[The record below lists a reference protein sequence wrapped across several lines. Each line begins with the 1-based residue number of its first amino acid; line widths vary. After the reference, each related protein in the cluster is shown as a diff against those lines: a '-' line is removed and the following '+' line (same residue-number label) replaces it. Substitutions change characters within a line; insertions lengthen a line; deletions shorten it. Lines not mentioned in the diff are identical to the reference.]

1 MDKNRPVGRQKK
13 VTGGGGG
20 VYRRGK
26 SGAGQVGGGIPGG
39 GGRGSGGQRG
49 PGGMNPLMMIIAL
62 IVVLLGGGGGAM
74 SLLNGGSSSG
84 GSSSSYSGY
93 ENYHEMISSGDNGGQ
108 SGGWA
113 SSNANTGKL
122 NMEVA
127 EGARDK
133 FTQLK
138 GNGQD
143 EVNIMVYLCGTD
155 LESRSAMATRDL
167 QEMLK
172 AKLSDKV
179 HILIYTGGCKKWQNN
194 AISSSKNEIYE
205 ISTQGLS
212 RLENNMGAQPM
223 TDSETLSGFIQ
234 YGHAKYKNASRNI
247 LIFWDHGGGSVSG
260 YGYDE
265 KYPRSG
271 SMSLAGIQKAL
282 EANKDVKFDI
292 IGFDACLM
300 ATAENALMLSKYAD
314 YMLASEETEPGIGWY
329 YTNWLSQ
336 LSANTSISTPELSKI
351 IIDDFVSTCASQCRG
366 QGTTLSVV
374 DLAELG
380 QTLPQP
386 FKAFSEKTQGLIKE
400 DNYKAVS
407 NARNSTREFA
417 TSSRIDQIDLVHFAM
432 NLGTKEGKDLAEA
445 VGSAVKY
452 NRTSTTMTNAYGL
465 SVYFPYR
472 KTGSGMVASA
482 TDTYEQIGLDESYSA
497 CIKEFAGLQASG
509 QVTSGGTGSP
519 LGSLFGDMP
528 TESSQMSSDDIT
540 ALLNAFLGGNASSVS
555 GMSPSNYGF
564 LTGRSLSLEDT
575 ASYIEGNQFDTQYLF
590 WTEKDGQYVLTM
602 PEEQWD
608 LIQELDLCM
617 FYDDG
622 EGYMDLG
629 KDNVY
634 DFNED
639 GDLIGATDNTWVYIN
654 EHPVAYYRTSSVREG
669 DDFCITGFVPA
680 FLNGEE
686 VRLIVIFDNENPDGY
701 VAGARK
707 VYAEDETDTE
717 AKGLEEIK
725 DGDKLD
731 FTCDYY
737 TYDREFEANYFMGDP
752 MTVSGELT
760 ISNKPLGGK
769 TMACYR
775 LTDIYGTEHY
785 TEMIPE

>member
-1 MDKNRPVGRQKK
+1 M
-13 VTGGGGG
+13 
-20 VYRRGK
+20 
-26 SGAGQVGGGIPGG
+26 
-39 GGRGSGGQRG
+39 
-49 PGGMNPLMMIIAL
+49 
-62 IVVLLGGGGGAM
+62 
-74 SLLNGGSSSG
+74 
-84 GSSSSYSGY
+84 
-93 ENYHEMISSGDNGGQ
+93 
-108 SGGWA
+108 
-113 SSNANTGKL
+113 
-122 NMEVA
+122 
-127 EGARDK
+127 
-133 FTQLK
+133 
-138 GNGQD
+138 
-143 EVNIMVYLCGTD
+143 
-155 LESRSAMATRDL
+155 
-167 QEMLK
+167 
-172 AKLSDKV
+172 
-179 HILIYTGGCKKWQNN
+179 
-194 AISSSKNEIYE
+194 
-205 ISTQGLS
+205 
-212 RLENNMGAQPM
+212 
-223 TDSETLSGFIQ
+223 
-234 YGHAKYKNASRNI
+234 
-247 LIFWDHGGGSVSG
+247 
-260 YGYDE
+260 
-265 KYPRSG
+265 
-271 SMSLAGIQKAL
+271 
-282 EANKDVKFDI
+282 
-292 IGFDACLM
+292 
-300 ATAENALMLSKYAD
+300 
-314 YMLASEETEPGIGWY
+314 
-329 YTNWLSQ
+329 
-336 LSANTSISTPELSKI
+336 
-351 IIDDFVSTCASQCRG
+351 
-366 QGTTLSVV
+366 

-386 FKAFSEKTQGLIKE
+386 FKAFSENTQGLIKE
-400 DNYKAVS
+400 DNYKTVS

-602 PEEQWD
+602 PEE
-608 LIQELDLCM
+608 
-617 FYDDG
+617 
-622 EGYMDLG
+622 
-629 KDNVY
+629 
-634 DFNED
+634 
-639 GDLIGATDNTWVYIN
+639 DLIGATDNTWVYIN
-654 EHPVAYYRTSSVREG
+654 EHPVAYYRTSSVRDG
-669 DDFCITGFVPA
+669 DNFCITGFVPA